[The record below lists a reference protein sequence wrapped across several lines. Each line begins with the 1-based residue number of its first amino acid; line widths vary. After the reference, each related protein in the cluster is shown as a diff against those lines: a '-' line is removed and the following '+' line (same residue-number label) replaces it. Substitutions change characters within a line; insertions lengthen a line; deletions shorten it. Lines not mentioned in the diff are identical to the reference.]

1 MLCTRCIRTTAARQR
16 LPLLRQFSASAQVR
30 AAEPK
35 LSTPVT
41 NADAPAK
48 ESSIPRSI
56 CPEGTVLAGLNYNK
70 GGQDPVAKKD
80 EEYPEWLWSC
90 LDVMKKGAD
99 AADENAGDEFSKSKK
114 QRKLAAKRQKALE
127 AKLLAEGNLAALT
140 PKVPIQHQ
148 SINLPGEE
156 GGSVADNIAAAEKRE
171 ELRKAMRKERKA
183 KIKEANY
190 LKSM

>member
-1 MLCTRCIRTTAARQR
+1 MFCTRCLRTTLSRRQ
-16 LPLLRQFSASAQVR
+16 LPMIRQFSVSTNFR
-30 AAEPK
+30 NAEPV

-41 NADAPAK
+41 NPGEAEKEAPPAR
-48 ESSIPRSI
+48 SS
-56 CPEGTVLAGLNYNK
+56 CPAGTTLNGLNFMK

-90 LDVMKKGAD
+90 LDVLKKSGD
-99 AADENAGDEFSKSKK
+99 AEDNDAGDEYSKSKK
-114 QRKLAAKRQKALE
+114 QRQLAAKRQKALE
-127 AKLLAEGNLAALT
+127 AKLLAEGNLEALA
-140 PKVPIQHQ
+140 PKIPLQHQ

-156 GGSVADNIAAAEKRE
+156 NNSVEQNIEAAEKRE
-171 ELRKAMRKERKA
+171 ELKKAMRQERKA

>member
-1 MLCTRCIRTTAARQR
+1 MFCTRCVRTATARQR
-16 LPLLRQFSASAQVR
+16 LPLLRHFSACTQSR
-30 AAEPK
+30 SAEPK

-41 NADAPAK
+41 DAGAPVK
-48 ESSIPRSI
+48 EPSTPRSI
-56 CPEGTVLAGLNYNK
+56 CPEGTILAGLNYNK
-70 GGQDPVAKKD
+70 GGQDVIAKKD

-114 QRKLAAKRQKALE
+114 QRKLAAKRQKSLE
-127 AKLLAEGNLAALT
+127 NKLIAEGNLSALF

-156 GGSVADNIAAAEKRE
+156 GGSVAHNIAAADKRE
-171 ELRKAMRKERKA
+171 ELRKAMRQERKA